1 MKYLATLTSILA
13 LGTVAANAADVYVDD
28 TPVIVEAP
36 VEEPGRFYIE
46 ARFGYGPALADL
58 DIETEETAGT
68 VATGTVLG
76 TVPVTIPAT
85 TGTIESDYLYGGVLE
100 AGYFV
105 TDIFRIG
112 VEGGIGRLENSYLDI
127 DTPAAVTTT
136 APVPG
141 GAVGTIEDAQLDGG
155 ATIYQGFIKG
165 AVEVPVLHD
174 VGFAKKIS
182 IFGTAG
188 IGLMHIVT
196 DVTERNSAANNGGRI
211 DDSDTVLAG
220 KVGLGVATQLTDRIS
235 LVTEANYIFGE
246 DAEFT
251 LVTSSGNE
259 VATKFETEA
268 ITLQTGIRIRF

>member
-28 TPVIVEAP
+28 TPVMVEAP

-58 DIETEETAGT
+58 DIETAETAGT
-68 VATGTVLG
+68 VAPVGA
-76 TVPVTIPAT
+76 VTIPGT
-85 TGTIESDYLYGGVLE
+85 TGKVQSEVLFGGAVE

-105 TDIFRIG
+105 TDMFRIG
-112 VEGGIGRLENSYLDI
+112 VEGGVGRLVNDYLDV
-127 DTPAAVTTT
+127 DTPAAVTTS
-136 APVPG
+136 PG
-141 GAVGTIEDAQLDGG
+141 GVPIGTIEDAQLDGG

-174 VGFAKKIS
+174 VGFAKQIS
-182 IFGTAG
+182 VFGTAG
-188 IGLMHIVT
+188 IGLLHIVT
-196 DVTERNSAANNGGRI
+196 DVQERNTAANNAGVI